1 MQADAGF
8 QIIGLPSI
16 REQEESTSH
25 PSQSKCDDEDQRIGG
40 NVQIKSGQTVQQ
52 DGGHTSDATKTN
64 SSVKANCPLSGAPD
78 GKCEDPKN
86 PTKHPKSSRQPKFTD
101 Q

>member
-40 NVQIKSGQTVQQ
+40 NVQIKVGQTVHQ
-52 DGGHTSDATKTN
+52 DGGDTSMQPRQTAASKR
-64 SSVKANCPLSGAPD
+64 SSA
-78 GKCEDPKN
+78 
-86 PTKHPKSSRQPKFTD
+86 SR
-101 Q
+101 